1 MTLLHIHCIGLLSL
15 ICLANTICILGH
27 VSLVLLSSHSLPPH
41 VPPVASKPA
50 AVAADGSTLS
60 LVRLSSSTPPHPHPH
75 PLCSITYVAAHQVD
89 EHRAR
94 LSLPPLASVLAE
106 GPSPS
111 PISPNPSPEPVLA
124 AANRSPLP
132 VRATTPSSSHLKH
145 SASVRSPAA
154 AAAAAPG
161 PPLIRAS
168 ASFRGPALDSR

>member
-1 MTLLHIHCIGLLSL
+1 MTLLLIHCIGLLSL
-15 ICLANTICILGH
+15 ICLAKTICILGH
-27 VSLVLLSSHSLPPH
+27 VSLVLLSSHSLPPRF
-41 VPPVASKPA
+41 PPVASKPA
-50 AVAADGSTLS
+50 AVAADGSTPS
-60 LVRLSSSTPPHPHPH
+60 LVRLSSSTPPPAPS

-89 EHRAR
+89 QHRAR

-111 PISPNPSPEPVLA
+111 PISPDPSPEPVLA
-124 AANRSPLP
+124 AANRSPPP

-168 ASFRGPALDSR
+168 ASFRGPASDSR